1 MVSNINTQAENK
13 TPLVKDKKT
22 QTQEAVKKEQE
33 NFSKL
38 IQEKVKNS
46 DSVKNDEKKS
56 EKNSS
61 SSETKQEIIPTQNIA
76 PSNTIASNTDATKN
90 PVSKETLSTTP
101 EKIADTKT
109 LGDVKKL
116 AEDKELNLQN
126 MDLQKENTPKESN
139 NQKQESLGTQNLLE
153 QKKQAN
159 LVKTAAIS
167 QPLAQALREI
177 SSKDKE
183 ARKTQKPD
191 KLEYRFESKT
201 EKVAVIQRGK
211 TLPKSIVESKMRN
224 ERREMAYQKAF
235 DKFGVKNTK
244 ENSNVMQEALQ
255 IKSEDK
261 KKSLVS

>member
-38 IQEKVKNS
+38 IQEKVKNT
-46 DSVKNDEKKS
+46 DTPKNEEKKS
-56 EKNSS
+56 SPLEA
-61 SSETKQEIIPTQNIA
+61 IPTQNVT
-76 PSNTIASNTDATKN
+76 PNTLTNNIDTTKN
-90 PVSKETLSTTP
+90 PASKESLSIAS

-126 MDLQKENTPKESN
+126 MELQKENISKESN

-153 QKKQAN
+153 QKKQTN
-159 LVKTAAIS
+159 LIKTAAIS
-167 QPLAQALREI
+167 QPLAQALKEI

-183 ARKTQKPD
+183 IRKTQKPN
-191 KLEYRFESKT
+191 KLEYQFESKT
-201 EKVAVIQRGK
+201 EKIAVIQRGK

-235 DKFGVKNTK
+235 DRFGIKNTK
-244 ENSNVMQEALQ
+244 EDTNIMQEALQ

>member
-38 IQEKVKNS
+38 IQEKVKNT
-46 DSVKNDEKKS
+46 DTPKNEEKKS
-56 EKNSS
+56 EKKSPL
-61 SSETKQEIIPTQNIA
+61 SEAKQEAIPTQNVTPNALANNID
-76 PSNTIASNTDATKN
+76 TTKN
-90 PVSKETLSTTP
+90 PVSKESP
-101 EKIADTKT
+101 SIASEKIADTKT

-126 MDLQKENTPKESN
+126 MELQKENISKESS

-153 QKKQAN
+153 QKKQTN
-159 LVKTAAIS
+159 LIKTAAIS
-167 QPLAQALREI
+167 QPLAQALKEI

-183 ARKTQKPD
+183 IRKTQKPN
-191 KLEYRFESKT
+191 KLEYQFEGKT
-201 EKVAVIQRGK
+201 EKIAVIQRGK

-235 DKFGVKNTK
+235 DRFGIKNTK
-244 ENSNVMQEALQ
+244 EDTNIMQEALQ